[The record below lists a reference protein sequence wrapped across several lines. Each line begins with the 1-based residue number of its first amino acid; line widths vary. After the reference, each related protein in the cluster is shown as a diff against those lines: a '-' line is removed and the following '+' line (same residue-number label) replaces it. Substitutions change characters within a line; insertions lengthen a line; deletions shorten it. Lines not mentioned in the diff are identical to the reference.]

1 MPRKTDFQ
9 LGLETILNNPAT
21 SFLKNPVTFNEIH
34 KQSAM
39 PVASMIRQ
47 VGKGSR
53 GQNGK
58 ARKEPTDEE
67 RSKARLETMES
78 KTEK

>member
-39 PVASMIRQ
+39 PVASMIKQ

-53 GQNGK
+53 GQKGK
-58 ARKEPTDEE
+58 KEPSDEE
-67 RSKARLETMES
+67 RSKARLDAMES

>member
-21 SFLKNPVTFNEIH
+21 SFLKNPTTFNEIH

-39 PVASMIRQ
+39 PVASMIKQ

-53 GQNGK
+53 GQK
-58 ARKEPTDEE
+58 KSKEPTDEE
-67 RSKARLETMES
+67 RSKARLDTMES

>member
-9 LGLETILNNPAT
+9 LGLETILNNSAT
-21 SFLKNPVTFNEIH
+21 SFLKNPATFHEIH

-39 PVASMIRQ
+39 PIASMIKQ

-53 GQNGK
+53 GQKGK
-58 ARKEPTDEE
+58 KEATDEE
-67 RSKARLETMES
+67 RSKARLDTMES